1 MNDGQSD
8 TGDMKKLGY
17 AAIAVVSLA
26 IIVVTGI
33 AVLNGFSQ
41 VGTYTVVNASLTT
54 FDPFIENATIQLF
67 ITGLKIFGTFVGVI
81 VLAVVGKAIIKLF
94 K

>member
-1 MNDGQSD
+1 MEQKKESD
-8 TGDMKKLGY
+8 VGDMRKLGY

-33 AVLNGFSQ
+33 AVLGGF
-41 VGTYTVVNASLTT
+41 GDTGLI
-54 FDPFIENATIQLF
+54 DNATVQLF
-67 ITGLKIFGTFVGVI
+67 ITGLKIFGTFIGVI
-81 VLAVVGKAIIKLF
+81 VLAVIGKAIIKLF

>member
-1 MNDGQSD
+1 MMQDGSD
-8 TGDMKKLGY
+8 VGDMRKLGY

-33 AVLNGFSQ
+33 AVLGGFADT
-41 VGTYTVVNASLTT
+41 GLI
-54 FDPFIENATIQLF
+54 DNATVQLF
-67 ITGLKIFGTFVGVI
+67 ITGLKIFGTFIGVI
-81 VLAVVGKAIIKLF
+81 VLAVIGKAIIKLF

>member
-1 MNDGQSD
+1 MR
-8 TGDMKKLGY
+8 KLGY

-33 AVLNGFSQ
+33 AVLGGF
-41 VGTYTVVNASLTT
+41 GDTGLIDNTTV
-54 FDPFIENATIQLF
+54 QLF
-67 ITGLKIFGTFVGVI
+67 VTGLKIFGTFIGVI
-81 VLAVVGKAIIKLF
+81 VLAVIGKAIIKLF

>member
-1 MNDGQSD
+1 MDSNSD
-8 TGDMKKLGY
+8 VGDMRKLGY

-33 AVLNGFSQ
+33 AVLGGF
-41 VGTYTVVNASLTT
+41 GDTGLIDNTTV
-54 FDPFIENATIQLF
+54 QLF
-67 ITGLKIFGTFVGVI
+67 VTGLKIFGTFIGVI
-81 VLAVVGKAIIKLF
+81 VLAVIGKAIIKLF